1 MKIRVIPNI
10 FLKIP
15 SSIRVR
21 VQMAP
26 ADMTMNVMSIGSS
39 RFQVMYLL
47 MRIHIM
53 EDVVRARSPDS
64 VVASP

>member
-39 RFQVMYLL
+39 RFQLMYLL

>member
-10 FLKIP
+10 FLKTP
-15 SSIRVR
+15 SSIRVS